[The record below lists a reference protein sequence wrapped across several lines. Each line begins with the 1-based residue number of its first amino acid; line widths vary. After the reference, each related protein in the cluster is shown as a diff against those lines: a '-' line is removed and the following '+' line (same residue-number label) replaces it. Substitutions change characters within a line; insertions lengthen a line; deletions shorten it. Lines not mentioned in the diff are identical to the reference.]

1 MLQNTLSFV
10 HVSHRSN
17 ATVLLTAG
25 EFSGLGVVNMTSTN
39 GAHRVEYSSGT
50 TVHLE
55 DNFERL
61 CDILLCIG
69 GSVCP
74 TFHNM
79 PHQCDHGHLHPQTFR
94 QVALNDSTSK
104 MHVDAYHVFTQ
115 NNFVASQY
123 AAHPSLQLVLIRH
136 AVVTC
141 VAVKSAKNQRSA
153 RMKMPA
159 AAPQSAKSACYAED
173 NTPRSFDIRDTRCG
187 CRVKLQR

>member
-1 MLQNTLSFV
+1 MLQNTPSFV

-25 EFSGLGVVNMTSTN
+25 EFSGLAGVNMTSTN
-39 GAHRVEYSSGT
+39 GAPRVQYSSGT

-79 PHQCDHGHLHPQTFR
+79 PHQCDHGRLYPQTFR
-94 QVALNDSTSK
+94 QVALNDSTSRL
-104 MHVDAYHVFTQ
+104 HVDACHVFTQ

-136 AVVTC
+136 ALVTC

-153 RMKMPA
+153 CVKMLEDA
-159 AAPQSAKSACYAED
+159 RSCAQSAKCILRARQHAKI
-173 NTPRSFDIRDTRCG
+173 F
-187 CRVKLQR
+187 

>member
-1 MLQNTLSFV
+1 MLQNTPSFV

-25 EFSGLGVVNMTSTN
+25 EFSGLAGVNMTSTN
-39 GAHRVEYSSGT
+39 GAPRVQYSSGT

-79 PHQCDHGHLHPQTFR
+79 PHQCDHGRLYPQTFR
-94 QVALNDSTSK
+94 QVAFERLDLENARRCLSRVHTKQFRCLAICCASFITIGFDPTCSGNLCRCEEREESTLGTRE
-104 MHVDAYHVFTQ
+104 DA
-115 NNFVASQY
+115 
-123 AAHPSLQLVLIRH
+123 
-136 AVVTC
+136 
-141 VAVKSAKNQRSA
+141 RSCA
-153 RMKMPA
+153 
-159 AAPQSAKSACYAED
+159 QSAKCILRARQHAKI
-173 NTPRSFDIRDTRCG
+173 F
-187 CRVKLQR
+187 